1 MGTVVFQPNDV
12 QACGQVLIKDDNTP
26 ENPEVFMVTFTV
38 PDLVIPRPPD
48 LPPPVAE
55 VTIIDDDS
63 MFMTLNLQSSY
74 RFRSTLASSRQVLV
88 LADDFVKFV
97 IDIKLCCIIICSY
110 SNSLCGGIF
119 VISISTA

>member
-1 MGTVVFQPNDV
+1 MGTVVFRPNDTE
-12 QACGQVLIKDDNTP
+12 ACGQVVIKDDNTP
-26 ENPEVFMVTFTV
+26 ESPEVFMVTFTV
-38 PDLVIPRPPD
+38 PDLVIPRPPE
-48 LPPPVAE
+48 LEPPVAE

-88 LADDFVKFV
+88 LADDFVKFI

>member
-38 PDLVIPRPPD
+38 PDLVIPRPPE
-48 LPPPVAE
+48 LEPPVAE

-74 RFRSTLASSRQVLV
+74 RFRSTLGWPVV
-88 LADDFVKFV
+88 GKF
-97 IDIKLCCIIICSY
+97 LYLLIIS
-110 SNSLCGGIF
+110 
-119 VISISTA
+119 